1 MFMTDILGLV
11 LLLITGVVAL
21 LMCIW
26 LFIDYAKNKKPYHV
40 LWGISMLVLFVSGV
54 LIVLFDWAVLAHEL
68 VPAVAA
74 LIPVG
79 FATGLLYVTFENR
92 WYARIFGVLEVLL
105 IIVLAILR
113 YVALDLSTAF
123 IMIIHIPAG
132 LAIVI
137 IPIYTA
143 IIKDTEMTSIM
154 FSVGGLLISIGGI
167 LLAFATL
174 GSPILTAETIFLILP
189 GLLLVVGALISLGII
204 FPTKWRPTFEIFAK
218 KQNI

>member
-11 LLLITGVVAL
+11 LLLTTGVVAL

-26 LFIDYAKNKKPYHV
+26 LIIDYAKNRKPYHI
-40 LWGISMLVLFVSGV
+40 LWAISMAVLFVSGV
-54 LIVLFDWAVLAHEL
+54 LIILFDWGVLENAL

-74 LIPVG
+74 LIP
-79 FATGLLYVTFENR
+79 
-92 WYARIFGVLEVLL
+92 
-105 IIVLAILR
+105 
-113 YVALDLSTAF
+113 TAF

-137 IPIYTA
+137 LPIYTA

-154 FSVGGLLISIGGI
+154 FSIGGLLISIGGA
-167 LLAFATL
+167 LLAFLKL
-174 GSPILTAETIFLILP
+174 GSAILSAETIFLILP
-189 GLLLVVGALISLGII
+189 GLLLIVGALISLGII
-204 FPTKWRPTFEIFAK
+204 FPTKWRPTFEIFNK

>member
-11 LLLITGVVAL
+11 LLLTTGVVAL

-26 LFIDYAKNKKPYHV
+26 LIIDYAKNRKPYHI
-40 LWGISMLVLFVSGV
+40 LWAISMAVLFVSGV
-54 LIVLFDWAVLAHEL
+54 LIILFDWGVLENAL

-105 IIVLAILR
+105 IITLVFLR
-113 YVALDLSTAF
+113 YFAEDLSTAF

-137 IPIYTA
+137 LPIYTA

-154 FSVGGLLISIGGI
+154 FSIGGLLISIGGA
-167 LLAFATL
+167 LLAFLKL
-174 GSPILTAETIFLILP
+174 GSAILSAETIFLILP
-189 GLLLVVGALISLGII
+189 GLLLIVGALISLGII
-204 FPTKWRPTFEIFAK
+204 FPTKWRPTFEIFNK